1 MPREEGEKAA
11 PRAPPSARR
20 GPRSPYNLTEKWGS
34 ARIARLGLEEDE
46 EARRPGGA
54 TSERESPGR
63 LDSGGCLRLEAA
75 THRMF
80 AIHPS
85 NASQAPPATRQV
97 NVSSSNMGLEKMPAN
112 DSSAAA
118 PIFSMTLGVVSNI
131 VALVI
136 LVQSYA
142 RFRRRSKA
150 TFLLFASSLVIT
162 DLAGHVIPGSF
173 VLRLYATRRG
183 WAAMDPSGALCQFF
197 GASMV
202 FFGLC
207 PLFLGFIMAVER
219 CVGIT
224 RPLLHAAIVTPS
236 RTKLSLVGLCATA
249 LVIALLPLC
258 TPGSYAIQSPGTWCF
273 LKVQNPTAW
282 PEMAFALLFSVL
294 GLASLLASFL
304 CNTFSGFILVRAR
317 LRGQRKCGHR
327 RAKPHDIEMVVQ
339 LVGIMVVS
347 CICWSPVLIFVIL
360 SVTNSH
366 KSLNY
371 DQLLLRGV
379 HMAAWNQI
387 LDPWVYIL
395 LRRAVLRKLLA
406 IFLRRPVPKGVYFG
420 RWEASSFQSSERS
433 VAAGRF

>member
-1 MPREEGEKAA
+1 
-11 PRAPPSARR
+11 
-20 GPRSPYNLTEKWGS
+20 
-34 ARIARLGLEEDE
+34 
-46 EARRPGGA
+46 
-54 TSERESPGR
+54 
-63 LDSGGCLRLEAA
+63 
-75 THRMF
+75 MF
-80 AIHPS
+80 AIHPP
-85 NASQAPPATRQV
+85 NASQAPPAPHQANT
-97 NVSSSNMGLEKMPAN
+97 SSTNMGLEKMPKS

-118 PIFSMTLGVVSNI
+118 PIFSMTLGVISNI

-224 RPLLHAAIVTPS
+224 RPLLHAAIVTPG
-236 RTKLSLVGLCATA
+236 RTKLSLVGLCAAA

-258 TPGSYAIQSPGTWCF
+258 TSGSYVIQSPGTWCF

-282 PEMAFALLFSVL
+282 PEVAFALLFSGL

-304 CNTFSGFILVRAR
+304 CNTFSGLILVRAR

-406 IFLRRPVPKGVYFG
+406 VLLRRPVPKGVHFG